1 MIHALGLYLAS
12 TLLLLAAR
20 ITSAISSA
28 VLWVGDSLERSRL
41 YREKMRNRPR
51 VTMAPPPRD
60 DTRRRDV

>member
-12 TLLLLAAR
+12 LLLLLAAR
-20 ITSAISSA
+20 TVSAICGA
-28 VLWVGDSLERSRL
+28 VLWMGDALERSRL

-51 VTMAPPPRD
+51 VTMATPRD